1 MVVGVPK
8 GEQLI
13 AWLFGSVIAHLTL
26 PVGITAFEIPTTV
39 VVRVVV
45 PPSVGFD
52 EATTAMIGT
61 CLASETLASELV
73 TVP

>member
-1 MVVGVPK
+1 MVIGVPK

-13 AWLFGSVIAHLTL
+13 AWLVGSVIDHVTA
-26 PVGITAFEIPTTV
+26 PVGTRAFAIPTTV

-52 EATTAMIGT
+52 EATTVMIGT
-61 CLASETLASELV
+61 CLANETLANELV
-73 TVP
+73 TVT